1 MNDNIDWKV
10 QLSDLKEKYDN
21 DMWQNDVNYQRLQ
34 DFTDIERKVNL
45 RIIEVLQD
53 KVEML
58 TNKTRSMANIL
69 RRPRLTTQFHKEMMQ
84 NQLSLKQA
92 ITLMADDVD
101 KEILQEAN
109 LSHMVSSKR
118 AMSPVVLR
126 DKD

>member
-1 MNDNIDWKV
+1 M
-10 QLSDLKEKYDN
+10 KEKYDN

-69 RRPRLTTQFHKEMMQ
+69 RRPRLTT
-84 NQLSLKQA
+84 
-92 ITLMADDVD
+92 
-101 KEILQEAN
+101 
-109 LSHMVSSKR
+109 
-118 AMSPVVLR
+118 
-126 DKD
+126 